1 MASGGSGG
9 GAGTTETKL
18 GNVRMHAPGETL
30 ELSECLEEVRDALGT
45 RYIHPET
52 INECFAEFD
61 KDGSGHIERSEL
73 VDASMRLID
82 LQVPGAGTLIDKS
95 VMDKI
100 ITDTLSLLDTNADGR
115 LDKKEFIS
123 MFTHSKGLDLVLD
136 TDEVTEEEGTAIEH
150 MRRALKKGTVSR
162 TAVHD
167 VFIAFDM
174 NKSNFIE
181 RRELA
186 KMTMRLLEVQYPD
199 ALDAIDEDMV
209 DQALDDTMKKL
220 DTDRDGKLNED
231 EFLGIFTHPDGLNLR
246 VVD

>member
-1 MASGGSGG
+1 
-9 GAGTTETKL
+9 
-18 GNVRMHAPGETL
+18 MHTPGEVL

-52 INECFAEFD
+52 IDECFAEFD
-61 KDGSGHIERSEL
+61 KDGSNHIERSEL
-73 VDASMRLID
+73 VEASMRLID
-82 LQVPGAGTLIDKS
+82 LQVPGAGSLVDKA
-95 VMDKI
+95 VMEKI
-100 ITDTLSLLDTNADGR
+100 IEDTLGLLDSNSDGR
-115 LDKKEFIS
+115 LDKKEFIA

-136 TDEVTEEEGTAIEH
+136 TDEVTEEEGKAIEH

-162 TAVHD
+162 KAVHET
-167 VFIAFDM
+167 FHAFDM
-174 NKSNFIE
+174 NKSLYIE

-220 DTDRDGKLNED
+220 DTDRDGKLSEE